1 MQLQNEQEEERKKM
15 PFLFSARSG
24 MGSPVVGDCDG
35 DYHYDTHKRQL
46 QWSLPFID
54 ASNKSGSMEFTIQ
67 GSHPGDFFPVN
78 VSFTSRKPYCD
89 IQVSAVFVI
98 FSFGRGWVGAT

>member
-1 MQLQNEQEEERKKM
+1 
-15 PFLFSARSG
+15 

-54 ASNKSGSMEFTIQ
+54 ASNKSGSLEFTIQ
-67 GSHPGDFFPVN
+67 GGHPDDFFPVN

-98 FSFGRGWVGAT
+98 FSFGRG